1 MIIFLQKN
9 SQKIGNLIANFYIC
23 TSKKEVIGIIYFFKY
38 IFMRKFTY
46 LLTMLALAL
55 GFSVARADVVT
66 PYAYDFSGLGSGKL
80 VSSFAP
86 PGWAHYVDRFQA
98 DSWSTPSFV
107 EYFAQETGGY
117 GDDGA
122 CLKVGSQTLYDS
134 WSESSQTM
142 TDMIVT
148 PAITGDASIYVKQSA
163 AEGSVSFYTCTV
175 ASNGTVTKGDKYE
188 VTVPALSTDA
198 WTKVELPNVAA
209 GTRLGICGDQ
219 VLLDEFSAASAD
231 VVLKRGMSILSSPTM
246 ISSGDLCAD
255 ADGNVQVQFKAKI
268 KNSGEVPLA
277 VGDEGYTVS
286 LYDNSDGVAV
296 GEPVPVS
303 FPLAVGES
311 QYLEGTVTMAV
322 TENYRHGFHL
332 KENISGVT
340 TYLGWI
346 EVFPHAPVFTLEDN
360 LSHDVE
366 NGSTVDFQVMQASTS
381 KVLVISNAKGGAP
394 LTINSVSVPEGF
406 SYKISATE
414 NGEAATFPY
423 EVAALGKAYLTV
435 TMDASVIGMR
445 SGNIV
450 ITPAD
455 GQGEVYTLAVTG
467 EIVDPSKV
475 YINFNDQ
482 KFPAG
487 TYIELSSGQKQWK
500 VSNFYYGENGYAAT
514 SDEVELSKFV
524 LPKIRLAEGEHMTF
538 DANKRNATSK
548 LNVYYSADRKN
559 WTQVKNITI
568 DNSDDANCFAMG
580 TYPSGYYDNFMYK
593 TFTLDNIPAG
603 DWYIAFE
610 AGYARV
616 DNIIGGSY
624 LDTPDYE
631 AELGN
636 VKIPE
641 TAMVNHASTVSF
653 DVASFGKKD
662 IEEGVC
668 TAKFYIGEDLI
679 AEKALPAIASGEYAS
694 VEFQFTPRK
703 NGEFAAKLVVDGGV
717 QIERTATITVAAE
730 EVVGEAVVGN
740 CTTTANDTPLQLYY
754 YHSQSE
760 IIYPADL
767 LNIPAGTELKSI
779 TFLGYKNAYSS
790 NMEISSDLKIWMENT
805 DATSPKIEDWYQ
817 SESMTQV
824 YADTYAVAAV
834 IGSSSDHQPVIKVT
848 FNTPFTYT
856 GGNLR
861 VTVMSSAEQYSSTNF
876 EVDGDHA
883 ALAAI
888 RYADGTLSGTMTL
901 RPLPVTVFGFDKE
914 ASVFSGV
921 VTSAAD
927 NAVVEGAEVK
937 LVSDNVE
944 YSGTTDAEGK
954 FNFIVVQDGLEYNL
968 TVSKEGFFADREKV
982 NMGGTSFVKNV
993 ALNVAQG
1000 FNVLSADIPEN
1011 AEVNSVYKVVARVEN
1026 GEAKEAGSYRAELWM
1041 NDGVVATAETPA
1053 LEASKEYD
1061 FEFSVIPHAVGAA
1074 ETFVKFT
1081 AETGTAASETV
1092 NVTVNKEKG
1101 NAEVLVGTPTETAT
1115 AGPADFFYKYS
1126 KTEIIYPKSLINLP
1140 AGTKINEIQFFGTH
1154 SSKNIT
1160 FSVDA
1165 WIGNVAEATAL
1176 MGESTEGLTKVADKM
1191 TVDHSEAVTAE
1202 NIKSV
1207 VTLTFPD
1214 GFVYDGGDI
1223 RLFLTSAGTAYN
1235 STSFEVDKNVEGQA
1249 QQAKQDDET
1258 KFATAP
1264 FSNISLPVAHFIVS
1278 PYKTLS
1284 GAVKNEK
1291 GEAVAS
1297 AYITLASADGV
1308 EYYSETDAEG
1318 AFSMEV
1324 IKYGKEYTLTVSHPS
1339 YDAYTHPET
1348 ISLADGNISG
1358 LAITLTKTYT
1368 FSGVVTDAE
1377 THAPI
1382 AGVEIYVSNPESG
1395 ADVMTGT
1402 TDENGAF
1409 DLKFKQLGTYNVLFK
1424 AAGYDMVSYEGTPF
1438 EGDMVGTAVEMQQTV
1453 YTFSGVVTDAETKA
1467 PIKGVEVYV
1476 SDPESGADVMTGT
1489 TDENGAFDLKFK
1501 QLGTYNVLFKAAG
1514 YDMVSSEEVPFE
1526 GNFDITV
1533 EMQKTVRTFS
1543 GTVTDAES
1551 HAAIAGAS
1559 VALYK
1564 GENKVAEATTGAD
1577 GSFEIKV
1584 KDLAVFSLVV
1594 KAEGYEDF
1602 TFDTI
1607 DLTEGD
1613 MTGTPIEMT
1622 PNSGVGMLTA
1632 DGLRVYGT
1640 VGAVVVESATEATVR
1655 VYNAAGSLV
1664 RRADVAGKTRI
1675 EGLQRGV
1682 YIVNG
1687 VKVIVK

>member
-1 MIIFLQKN
+1 
-9 SQKIGNLIANFYIC
+9 
-23 TSKKEVIGIIYFFKY
+23 
-38 IFMRKFTY
+38 MRKFTY

-55 GFSVARADVVT
+55 GFSVARADVVA

-134 WSESSQTM
+134 WSENSQTM

-322 TENYRHGFHL
+322 TKNYRHGFHL

-346 EVFPHAPVFTLEDN
+346 EVFPHTPVFTLEDN

-381 KVLVISNAKGGAP
+381 KVFVISNAKGGAP

-435 TMDASVIGMR
+435 TMDASMVGKR

-487 TYIELSSGQKQWK
+487 TYIELSSGQKKWK
-500 VSNFYYGENGYAAT
+500 VSNFYYGDNGYAAT
-514 SDEVELSKFV
+514 SEDVELSKFV

-538 DANKRNATSK
+538 DANKRSATSK

-740 CTTTANDTPLQLYY
+740 CTTTANDIPLQLNYY
-754 YHSQSE
+754 NSQSE

-779 TFLGYKNAYSS
+779 TFLGYKNAYS

-805 DATSPKIEDWYQ
+805 DATSPKQDEWYQ

-834 IGSSSDHQPVIKVT
+834 IGSSSDHQPIIKVT

-861 VTVMSSAEQYSSTNF
+861 VTVMSSAEPHSSTNF

-888 RYADGTLSGTMTL
+888 RYADGTLTGKKMKL
-901 RPLPVTVFGFDKE
+901 KPLPVTVFGFDKE

-968 TVSKEGFFADREKV
+968 TVSKKGFFADREKV

-1041 NDGVVATAETPA
+1041 NDGVVAAAETPA

-1165 WIGNVAEATAL
+1165 WIGNVAEGTAL

-1249 QQAKQDDET
+1249 QQAKKDDET
-1258 KFATAP
+1258 QFATAP
-1264 FSNISLPVAHFIVS
+1264 FSDISLPVAHFIVS
-1278 PYKTLS
+1278 PYNTLS

-1318 AFSMEV
+1318 AFSMDV

-1348 ISLADGNISG
+1348 ISLADGDISG

-1424 AAGYDMVSYEGTPF
+1424 AVGYDMVSYEGTQF
-1438 EGDMVGTAVEMQQTV
+1438 EGDMVGTAVEMQKTV

-1476 SDPESGADVMTGT
+1476 SDPASGADVMTGT
-1489 TDENGAFDLKFK
+1489 TDENGAFALKFK

-1584 KDLAVFSLVV
+1584 KDQAVFSLVV

-1640 VGAVVVESATEATVR
+1640 VGAVVVESASEATVR

>member
-1 MIIFLQKN
+1 
-9 SQKIGNLIANFYIC
+9 
-23 TSKKEVIGIIYFFKY
+23 
-38 IFMRKFTY
+38 MRKFT
-46 LLTMLALAL
+46 LLFTMLALSM
-55 GFSVARADVVT
+55 GFSMARADVVS
-66 PYAYDFSGLGSGKL
+66 PYTYNFEWLST
-80 VSSFAP
+80 SSTDFAP
-86 PGWAHYVDRFQA
+86 AGWGHVVEGYDGYGDFYYVDYQLK
-98 DSWSTPSFV
+98 
-107 EYFAQETGGY
+107 ELGGY
-117 GDDGA
+117 GDNGA
-122 CLKVGSQTLYDS
+122 YLYIGSQTIGDGE
-134 WSESSQTM
+134 WDQGTVA
-142 TDMIVT
+142 DMLVT
-148 PAITGDASIYVKQSA
+148 PPITGDASIYVKKNKSS
-163 AEGSVSFYTCTV
+163 GTITFYTCSYN
-175 ASNGTVTKGDKYE
+175 ASTKKYTKGSKYD
-188 VTVPALSTDA
+188 VTVPELSETE
-198 WTKVELPNVAA
+198 WTKVDIPGVAA
-209 GTRLGICGDQ
+209 DTRIGICGDD
-219 VLLDEFSAASAD
+219 VSIDEFAAASA
-231 VVLKRGMSILSSPTM
+231 VIELRKELNVSLVKLLSGATA
-246 ISSGDLCAD
+246 DAD
-255 ADGNVQVQFKAKI
+255 ADGNITLKMNVKV
-268 KNSGEVPLA
+268 KNNGDIALNP
-277 VGDEGYTVS
+277 GDENYSLSIMRKNTGSAADTEVYTQPIAVA
-286 LYDNSDGVAV
+286 LQPGETSDFIELNAV
-296 GEPVPVS
+296 IP
-303 FPLAVGES
+303 
-311 QYLEGTVTMAV
+311 V
-322 TENYRHGFHL
+322 TESARSRFDVR
-332 KENISGVT
+332 ENITGSSSYGGWVDIYAYKPDFSVT
-340 TYLGWI
+340 T
-346 EVFPHAPVFTLEDN
+346 
-360 LSHDVE
+360 
-366 NGSTVDFQVMQASTS
+366 TS
-381 KVLVISNAKGGAP
+381 FDVISNGTLQDFGISQSSVDKEYNIRNTKGAAP
-394 LTINSVSVPEGF
+394 LTINSITVPEGF
-406 SYKISATE
+406 TYSIKDE
-414 NGEAATFPY
+414 D
-423 EVAALGKAYLTV
+423 VAETLTTPFVVRAHEKLLLTV
-435 TMDASVIGMR
+435 TMDASVLGSR
-445 SGNIV
+445 SGDIV
-450 ITPAD
+450 VTPAD
-455 GQGEVYTLAVTG
+455 GQGTAITLPVSGT
-467 EIVDPSKV
+467 IVDPSKLYV
-475 YINFNDQ
+475 TFADG

-487 TYIELSSGQKQWK
+487 TYVEGNSWTVDKYTNGDGNYSAVNSS
-500 VSNFYYGENGYAAT
+500 VT
-514 SDEVELSKFV
+514 PMTKFV
-524 LPKIRLAEGEHMTF
+524 LPKIRLGEGESLTF
-538 DANKRNATSK
+538 TAAKRGSSSK
-548 LNVYYSADRKN
+548 LNVYYSADRVN
-559 WTQVKNITI
+559 WTLAQSISEDASDEANKFSADKYGSSYSYI
-568 DNSDDANCFAMG
+568 DVFK
-580 TYPSGYYDNFMYK
+580 YK
-593 TFTLDNIPAG
+593 SFTPAIPAG
-603 DWYIAFE
+603 DWYVAFE
-610 AGYARV
+610 AGYSR
-616 DNIIGGSY
+616 IGSIVGGTVLAIPEHELLVSSVVMPEEGVVNHAY
-624 LDTPDYE
+624 TASATIANVGTADI
-631 AELGN
+631 AEGELTAKLYFG
-636 VKIPE
+636 E
-641 TAMVNHASTVSF
+641 TAMQTQ
-653 DVASFGKKD
+653 
-662 IEEGVC
+662 
-668 TAKFYIGEDLI
+668 
-679 AEKALPAIASGEYAS
+679 ALPALASGAS
-694 VEFQFTPRK
+694 TSVSFNVPLREAGTFATKIVVEGTVTAEATANIVVAQETPSGSK
-703 NGEFAAKLVVDGGV
+703 QVG
-717 QIERTATITVAAE
+717 TV
-730 EVVGEAVVGN
+730 
-740 CTTTANDTPLQLYY
+740 TTTGTNVPARLNYRNSD
-754 YHSQSE
+754 SE
-760 IIYPADL
+760 IIYTQDVIGLAE
-767 LNIPAGTELKSI
+767 GTAIKGL
-779 TFLGYKNAYSS
+779 TFKGYKSAKELPLSL
-790 NMEISSDLKIWMENT
+790 EVWMENT
-805 DATSPKIEDWYQ
+805 TDAAPDASAPHSTEG
-817 SESMTQV
+817 MTKV
-824 YADTYAVAAV
+824 YSNPNIVLGS
-834 IGSSSDHQPVIKVT
+834 IGDSNNHMPIFDLDFSSA
-848 FNTPFTYT
+848 PFVYT

-861 VTVMSSAEQYSSTNF
+861 IIVQSRSTTYISTNF
-876 EVDGDHA
+876 EMDGNRKNK
-883 ALAAI
+883 AI
-888 RYADGTLSGTMTL
+888 YRSSDSPLDEEDEYRTADLPVVYLHIDKEATTLSGTVTANNA
-901 RPLPVTVFGFDKE
+901 PV
-914 ASVFSGV
+914 
-921 VTSAAD
+921 AD
-927 NAVVEGAEVK
+927 AEVK
-937 LVSDNVE
+937 IASGIVE

-954 FNFIVVQDGLEYNL
+954 YTFPVCQDNLEYTM
-968 TVSKEGFFADREKV
+968 TVTKDGYFEKTETVAFNGVSIVKDVALESAEGFKIS
-982 NMGGTSFVKNV
+982 SFN
-993 ALNVAQG
+993 
-1000 FNVLSADIPEN
+1000 IPETG
-1011 AEVNSVYKVVARVEN
+1011 EVNTAYTATVKLLN
-1026 GEAKEAGSYRAELWM
+1026 GIAKEAGSYTAHLFV
-1041 NDGVVATAETPA
+1041 NDGILAGAEAVAIDKNAEQEFTFSYMPR
-1053 LEASKEYD
+1053 EAGTV
-1061 FEFSVIPHAVGAA
+1061 SVYA
-1074 ETFVKFT
+1074 KFT
-1081 AETGTAASETV
+1081 YASGYVQTEAV

-1165 WIGNVAEATAL
+1165 WIGNVAEGTAL

-1249 QQAKQDDET
+1249 QQAKKDDET
-1258 KFATAP
+1258 QFATAS
-1264 FSNISLPVAHFIVS
+1264 FSDISLPVAHFIVS

-1318 AFSMEV
+1318 AFSMDV

-1409 DLKFKQLGTYNVLFK
+1409 DLKFKQLGTYDILFK

-1438 EGDMVGTAVEMQQTV
+1438 EGDMVGKAVEMQKTV

-1489 TDENGAFDLKFK
+1489 TDENGAFALKFK

-1640 VGAVVVESATEATVR
+1640 VGAVVVESASEATVR

>member
-1 MIIFLQKN
+1 M
-9 SQKIGNLIANFYIC
+9 
-23 TSKKEVIGIIYFFKY
+23 
-38 IFMRKFTY
+38 
-46 LLTMLALAL
+46 
-55 GFSVARADVVT
+55 
-66 PYAYDFSGLGSGKL
+66 
-80 VSSFAP
+80 
-86 PGWAHYVDRFQA
+86 
-98 DSWSTPSFV
+98 
-107 EYFAQETGGY
+107 
-117 GDDGA
+117 
-122 CLKVGSQTLYDS
+122 
-134 WSESSQTM
+134 
-142 TDMIVT
+142 
-148 PAITGDASIYVKQSA
+148 
-163 AEGSVSFYTCTV
+163 
-175 ASNGTVTKGDKYE
+175 
-188 VTVPALSTDA
+188 
-198 WTKVELPNVAA
+198 
-209 GTRLGICGDQ
+209 
-219 VLLDEFSAASAD
+219 
-231 VVLKRGMSILSSPTM
+231 
-246 ISSGDLCAD
+246 
-255 ADGNVQVQFKAKI
+255 
-268 KNSGEVPLA
+268 
-277 VGDEGYTVS
+277 
-286 LYDNSDGVAV
+286 
-296 GEPVPVS
+296 
-303 FPLAVGES
+303 
-311 QYLEGTVTMAV
+311 
-322 TENYRHGFHL
+322 
-332 KENISGVT
+332 
-340 TYLGWI
+340 
-346 EVFPHAPVFTLEDN
+346 
-360 LSHDVE
+360 
-366 NGSTVDFQVMQASTS
+366 
-381 KVLVISNAKGGAP
+381 
-394 LTINSVSVPEGF
+394 
-406 SYKISATE
+406 
-414 NGEAATFPY
+414 
-423 EVAALGKAYLTV
+423 
-435 TMDASVIGMR
+435 
-445 SGNIV
+445 
-450 ITPAD
+450 
-455 GQGEVYTLAVTG
+455 
-467 EIVDPSKV
+467 
-475 YINFNDQ
+475 
-482 KFPAG
+482 
-487 TYIELSSGQKQWK
+487 
-500 VSNFYYGENGYAAT
+500 
-514 SDEVELSKFV
+514 
-524 LPKIRLAEGEHMTF
+524 
-538 DANKRNATSK
+538 
-548 LNVYYSADRKN
+548 
-559 WTQVKNITI
+559 
-568 DNSDDANCFAMG
+568 
-580 TYPSGYYDNFMYK
+580 
-593 TFTLDNIPAG
+593 
-603 DWYIAFE
+603 
-610 AGYARV
+610 
-616 DNIIGGSY
+616 
-624 LDTPDYE
+624 
-631 AELGN
+631 
-636 VKIPE
+636 
-641 TAMVNHASTVSF
+641 
-653 DVASFGKKD
+653 
-662 IEEGVC
+662 
-668 TAKFYIGEDLI
+668 
-679 AEKALPAIASGEYAS
+679 
-694 VEFQFTPRK
+694 
-703 NGEFAAKLVVDGGV
+703 
-717 QIERTATITVAAE
+717 
-730 EVVGEAVVGN
+730 
-740 CTTTANDTPLQLYY
+740 
-754 YHSQSE
+754 
-760 IIYPADL
+760 
-767 LNIPAGTELKSI
+767 
-779 TFLGYKNAYSS
+779 
-790 NMEISSDLKIWMENT
+790 
-805 DATSPKIEDWYQ
+805 
-817 SESMTQV
+817 
-824 YADTYAVAAV
+824 
-834 IGSSSDHQPVIKVT
+834 
-848 FNTPFTYT
+848 
-856 GGNLR
+856 
-861 VTVMSSAEQYSSTNF
+861 
-876 EVDGDHA
+876 
-883 ALAAI
+883 
-888 RYADGTLSGTMTL
+888 
-901 RPLPVTVFGFDKE
+901 
-914 ASVFSGV
+914 
-921 VTSAAD
+921 
-927 NAVVEGAEVK
+927 
-937 LVSDNVE
+937 
-944 YSGTTDAEGK
+944 
-954 FNFIVVQDGLEYNL
+954 
-968 TVSKEGFFADREKV
+968 
-982 NMGGTSFVKNV
+982 
-993 ALNVAQG
+993 AQG

-1041 NDGVVATAETPA
+1041 NDGIVATAETPA

-1101 NAEVLVGTPTETAT
+1101 NAEVLVGTPTET
-1115 AGPADFFYKYS
+1115 DFFYKYS

-1165 WIGNVAEATAL
+1165 WIGNVAEGTAL

-1249 QQAKQDDET
+1249 QQAKKDDET
-1258 KFATAP
+1258 QFATAS
-1264 FSNISLPVAHFIVS
+1264 FSDISLPVAHFIVS

-1318 AFSMEV
+1318 AFSMDV

-1402 TDENGAF
+1402 TDE
-1409 DLKFKQLGTYNVLFK
+1409 D
-1424 AAGYDMVSYEGTPF
+1424 
-1438 EGDMVGTAVEMQQTV
+1438 
-1453 YTFSGVVTDAETKA
+1453 GV
-1467 PIKGVEVYV
+1467 
-1476 SDPESGADVMTGT
+1476 
-1489 TDENGAFDLKFK
+1489 FDLKFK

-1613 MTGTPIEMT
+1613 MTDTPIEMT

>member
-1 MIIFLQKN
+1 
-9 SQKIGNLIANFYIC
+9 
-23 TSKKEVIGIIYFFKY
+23 
-38 IFMRKFTY
+38 
-46 LLTMLALAL
+46 
-55 GFSVARADVVT
+55 
-66 PYAYDFSGLGSGKL
+66 
-80 VSSFAP
+80 
-86 PGWAHYVDRFQA
+86 
-98 DSWSTPSFV
+98 
-107 EYFAQETGGY
+107 
-117 GDDGA
+117 
-122 CLKVGSQTLYDS
+122 
-134 WSESSQTM
+134 
-142 TDMIVT
+142 
-148 PAITGDASIYVKQSA
+148 
-163 AEGSVSFYTCTV
+163 
-175 ASNGTVTKGDKYE
+175 
-188 VTVPALSTDA
+188 
-198 WTKVELPNVAA
+198 
-209 GTRLGICGDQ
+209 
-219 VLLDEFSAASAD
+219 
-231 VVLKRGMSILSSPTM
+231 
-246 ISSGDLCAD
+246 
-255 ADGNVQVQFKAKI
+255 
-268 KNSGEVPLA
+268 
-277 VGDEGYTVS
+277 
-286 LYDNSDGVAV
+286 
-296 GEPVPVS
+296 
-303 FPLAVGES
+303 
-311 QYLEGTVTMAV
+311 
-322 TENYRHGFHL
+322 
-332 KENISGVT
+332 
-340 TYLGWI
+340 
-346 EVFPHAPVFTLEDN
+346 
-360 LSHDVE
+360 
-366 NGSTVDFQVMQASTS
+366 
-381 KVLVISNAKGGAP
+381 
-394 LTINSVSVPEGF
+394 
-406 SYKISATE
+406 
-414 NGEAATFPY
+414 
-423 EVAALGKAYLTV
+423 
-435 TMDASVIGMR
+435 
-445 SGNIV
+445 
-450 ITPAD
+450 
-455 GQGEVYTLAVTG
+455 
-467 EIVDPSKV
+467 
-475 YINFNDQ
+475 
-482 KFPAG
+482 
-487 TYIELSSGQKQWK
+487 
-500 VSNFYYGENGYAAT
+500 
-514 SDEVELSKFV
+514 
-524 LPKIRLAEGEHMTF
+524 
-538 DANKRNATSK
+538 
-548 LNVYYSADRKN
+548 
-559 WTQVKNITI
+559 
-568 DNSDDANCFAMG
+568 
-580 TYPSGYYDNFMYK
+580 
-593 TFTLDNIPAG
+593 
-603 DWYIAFE
+603 
-610 AGYARV
+610 
-616 DNIIGGSY
+616 
-624 LDTPDYE
+624 
-631 AELGN
+631 
-636 VKIPE
+636 
-641 TAMVNHASTVSF
+641 
-653 DVASFGKKD
+653 
-662 IEEGVC
+662 
-668 TAKFYIGEDLI
+668 
-679 AEKALPAIASGEYAS
+679 
-694 VEFQFTPRK
+694 
-703 NGEFAAKLVVDGGV
+703 
-717 QIERTATITVAAE
+717 
-730 EVVGEAVVGN
+730 
-740 CTTTANDTPLQLYY
+740 
-754 YHSQSE
+754 
-760 IIYPADL
+760 
-767 LNIPAGTELKSI
+767 
-779 TFLGYKNAYSS
+779 
-790 NMEISSDLKIWMENT
+790 
-805 DATSPKIEDWYQ
+805 
-817 SESMTQV
+817 
-824 YADTYAVAAV
+824 
-834 IGSSSDHQPVIKVT
+834 
-848 FNTPFTYT
+848 
-856 GGNLR
+856 
-861 VTVMSSAEQYSSTNF
+861 
-876 EVDGDHA
+876 
-883 ALAAI
+883 
-888 RYADGTLSGTMTL
+888 MTL

-982 NMGGTSFVKNV
+982 NMGGTSFVKNI

-1041 NDGVVATAETPA
+1041 NDGIVATAETPA

-1101 NAEVLVGTPTETAT
+1101 DAEVIVGTPTETAT

-1165 WIGNVAEATAL
+1165 WIGNVAEGTAL
-1176 MGESTEGLTKVADKM
+1176 MGESTEGLTQVADKM

-1235 STSFEVDKNVEGQA
+1235 STSFEVDKNVKGQA
-1249 QQAKQDDET
+1249 QQAKKDDET
-1258 KFATAP
+1258 QMATAS
-1264 FSNISLPVAHFIVS
+1264 FSDISLPVAHFVVS

-1297 AYITLASADGV
+1297 AYIILASADGV

-1318 AFSMEV
+1318 AFSMDV

-1358 LAITLTKTYT
+1358 LAVTLTKTYT

-1402 TDENGAF
+1402 TDEDGVF

-1424 AAGYDMVSYEGTPF
+1424 AAGYDMVSYE
-1438 EGDMVGTAVEMQQTV
+1438 
-1453 YTFSGVVTDAETKA
+1453 
-1467 PIKGVEVYV
+1467 
-1476 SDPESGADVMTGT
+1476 
-1489 TDENGAFDLKFK
+1489 
-1501 QLGTYNVLFKAAG
+1501 
-1514 YDMVSSEEVPFE
+1514 EVPFE
-1526 GNFDITV
+1526 GNFDTTV
-1533 EMQKTVRTFS
+1533 EMQKTERTFS

-1613 MTGTPIEMT
+1613 MTDTPIEMT

>member
-1 MIIFLQKN
+1 
-9 SQKIGNLIANFYIC
+9 
-23 TSKKEVIGIIYFFKY
+23 
-38 IFMRKFTY
+38 MRKFTY

-134 WSESSQTM
+134 WGESSQTM

-175 ASNGTVTKGDKYE
+175 ASDGTVTKGDKYE
-188 VTVPALSTDA
+188 VTVPTLSTDA

-231 VVLKRGMSILSSPTM
+231 VVLKREMTILSSPTM

-303 FPLAVGES
+303 FPLAVGEE

-360 LSHDVE
+360 LSHVVE

-414 NGEAATFPY
+414 KGEAATFPY

-435 TMDASVIGMR
+435 TMDASVVGKR

-487 TYIELSSGQKQWK
+487 TYIELSSGQKKWK
-500 VSNFYYGENGYAAT
+500 VSNFSYGENGYAAT

-641 TAMVNHASTVSF
+641 TATVNHASTVSF

-662 IEEGVC
+662 IEEGTC

-679 AEKALPAIASGEYAS
+679 AEKTLPAIASGEYAT

-703 NGEFAAKLVVDGGV
+703 NGEFAAKLVVDGGGV
-717 QIERTATITVAAE
+717 QIERTATITIAAE
-730 EVVGEAVVGN
+730 EVIGEAVVGN
-740 CTTTANDTPLQLYY
+740 CTTTANDIPLQLNYY
-754 YHSQSE
+754 NSQSE

-779 TFLGYKNAYSS
+779 TFLGYKNAYS
-790 NMEISSDLKIWMENT
+790 NKAISSDLKIWMENT
-805 DATSPKIEDWYQ
+805 DATSPKQEEWYQ
-817 SESMTQV
+817 SETMTQV
-824 YADTYAVAAV
+824 YADTYAVADV

-848 FNTPFTYT
+848 FKTPFVYT

-861 VTVMSSAEQYSSTNF
+861 VTVMSSAEQYSTTNF

-888 RYADGTLSGTMTL
+888 RYADSALTGKMTL
-901 RPLPVTVFGFDKE
+901 KPLPVTVFGFDKE

-927 NAVVEGAEVK
+927 KAVVEGAEVK

-954 FNFIVVQDGLEYNL
+954 FNFIVVQDGLDYNL
-968 TVSKEGFFADREKV
+968 TVAKEGFFADREKV
-982 NMGGTSFVKNV
+982 NMGGTSVVKNI

-1011 AEVNSVYKVVARVEN
+1011 AEVNSAYKVVARVEN

-1041 NDGVVATAETPA
+1041 NDGIVATAETPA

-1165 WIGNVAEATAL
+1165 WIGNVAEGTAL

-1235 STSFEVDKNVEGQA
+1235 STSFEVDENVKGQA
-1249 QQAKQDDET
+1249 QQAKKDDET
-1258 KFATAP
+1258 QFATAS
-1264 FSNISLPVAHFIVS
+1264 FSDISLPVAHFIVS

-1318 AFSMEV
+1318 AFSMDV

-1409 DLKFKQLGTYNVLFK
+1409 DLKFKQLGTYDILFK
-1424 AAGYDMVSYEGTPF
+1424 AAGYDLVSYEGTQF

-1476 SDPESGADVMTGT
+1476 SDPASGADVMTGT
-1489 TDENGAFDLKFK
+1489 TDENGAFALKFK

-1533 EMQKTVRTFS
+1533 EMQKTERTFS

>member
-1 MIIFLQKN
+1 
-9 SQKIGNLIANFYIC
+9 
-23 TSKKEVIGIIYFFKY
+23 
-38 IFMRKFTY
+38 MRKFTY

-55 GFSVARADVVT
+55 GFSVARADVVA
-66 PYAYDFSGLGSGKL
+66 PYTYDFSGLGSEKL

-231 VVLKRGMSILSSPTM
+231 VVLKRGMTILSSPTM

-296 GEPVPVS
+296 GEPVPVA

-322 TENYRHGFHL
+322 TKNYRHGFHL

-360 LSHDVE
+360 LSHVVE

-435 TMDASVIGMR
+435 TMDASMVGKR

-538 DANKRNATSK
+538 DANKRNATTSK

-679 AEKALPAIASGEYAS
+679 AEKVLPAIASGEYAS

-740 CTTTANDTPLQLYY
+740 CTTTANDTPLQLNY

-779 TFLGYKNAYSS
+779 TFLGYKNAYR

-805 DATSPKIEDWYQ
+805 DATSPKQDEWYQ

-888 RYADGTLSGTMTL
+888 RYADGALSGTMTL

-1041 NDGVVATAETPA
+1041 NDGIVATAETPA

-1165 WIGNVAEATAL
+1165 WIGNVAEGTAL
-1176 MGESTEGLTKVADKM
+1176 MGESTEGLTQVADKM
-1191 TVDHSEAVTAE
+1191 TVDHSEAITAE

-1249 QQAKQDDET
+1249 QQAKNDDET

-1318 AFSMEV
+1318 AFSMDV

-1424 AAGYDMVSYEGTPF
+1424 AVGYDMVSYEGTQF

-1489 TDENGAFDLKFK
+1489 TDENGAFALKFK

-1584 KDLAVFSLVV
+1584 KDQAVFSLVV

-1613 MTGTPIEMT
+1613 MTDTSIEMT

>member
-1 MIIFLQKN
+1 
-9 SQKIGNLIANFYIC
+9 
-23 TSKKEVIGIIYFFKY
+23 
-38 IFMRKFTY
+38 MRKFTY

-55 GFSVARADVVT
+55 GFSVARADVVA

-134 WSESSQTM
+134 WSENSQTM

-322 TENYRHGFHL
+322 TKNYRHGFHL

-346 EVFPHAPVFTLEDN
+346 EVFPHTPVFTLEDN

-381 KVLVISNAKGGAP
+381 KVFVISNAKGGAP

-435 TMDASVIGMR
+435 TMDASMVGKR

-487 TYIELSSGQKQWK
+487 TYIELSSGQKKWK
-500 VSNFYYGENGYAAT
+500 VSNFYYGDNGYAAT
-514 SDEVELSKFV
+514 SEDVELSKFV

-538 DANKRNATSK
+538 DANKRSATSK

-740 CTTTANDTPLQLYY
+740 CTTTANDIPLQLNYY
-754 YHSQSE
+754 NSQSE

-779 TFLGYKNAYSS
+779 TFLGYKNAYS

-805 DATSPKIEDWYQ
+805 DATSPKQDEWYQ

-834 IGSSSDHQPVIKVT
+834 IGSSSDHQPIIKVT

-861 VTVMSSAEQYSSTNF
+861 VTVMSSAEPHSSTNF

-888 RYADGTLSGTMTL
+888 RYADGTLTGRKMKL
-901 RPLPVTVFGFDKE
+901 KPLPVTVFGFDKE

-968 TVSKEGFFADREKV
+968 TVSKKGFFADREKV

-1041 NDGVVATAETPA
+1041 NDGVVAAAETPA

-1165 WIGNVAEATAL
+1165 WIGNVAEGTAL

-1249 QQAKQDDET
+1249 QQAKKDDET
-1258 KFATAP
+1258 QFATAP
-1264 FSNISLPVAHFIVS
+1264 FSDISLPVAHFIVS

-1318 AFSMEV
+1318 AFSMDV

-1424 AAGYDMVSYEGTPF
+1424 AVGYDMVSYEGTQF
-1438 EGDMVGTAVEMQQTV
+1438 EGDMVGTAVEMQKTV

-1476 SDPESGADVMTGT
+1476 SDPASGADVMTGT
-1489 TDENGAFDLKFK
+1489 TDENGAFALKFK

-1640 VGAVVVESATEATVR
+1640 VGAVVVESASEATVR

>member
-1 MIIFLQKN
+1 
-9 SQKIGNLIANFYIC
+9 
-23 TSKKEVIGIIYFFKY
+23 
-38 IFMRKFTY
+38 MRKFTY

-435 TMDASVIGMR
+435 TMDASVVGMR

-740 CTTTANDTPLQLYY
+740 CTTTANDTPLQLNY

-861 VTVMSSAEQYSSTNF
+861 VTVMSSAEQCSSTNF

-1041 NDGVVATAETPA
+1041 NDGIVATAETPA

-1165 WIGNVAEATAL
+1165 WIGNVAEGTAL

-1318 AFSMEV
+1318 AFSMDV

-1424 AAGYDMVSYEGTPF
+1424 AVGYDMVSYEGTQF

-1489 TDENGAFDLKFK
+1489 TDENGAFALKFK

>member
-1 MIIFLQKN
+1 
-9 SQKIGNLIANFYIC
+9 
-23 TSKKEVIGIIYFFKY
+23 
-38 IFMRKFTY
+38 MRKFTY

-80 VSSFAP
+80 VSSFSP

-134 WSESSQTM
+134 WSENSQTM

-148 PAITGDASIYVKQSA
+148 PAITGDASIYVKQST

-322 TENYRHGFHL
+322 TKNYRHGFHL

-346 EVFPHAPVFTLEDN
+346 EVFPHTPVFTLEDN

-381 KVLVISNAKGGAP
+381 KVFVISNAKGGAP

-435 TMDASVIGMR
+435 TMDASMVGKR

-487 TYIELSSGQKQWK
+487 TYIELSSGQKKWK
-500 VSNFYYGENGYAAT
+500 VSNFYYGDNGYAAT
-514 SDEVELSKFV
+514 SEDVELSKFV

-538 DANKRNATSK
+538 DANKRSATSK

-740 CTTTANDTPLQLYY
+740 CTTTANDIPLQLNYY
-754 YHSQSE
+754 NSQSE

-779 TFLGYKNAYSS
+779 TFLGYKNAYS

-805 DATSPKIEDWYQ
+805 DATSPKQDEWYQ

-834 IGSSSDHQPVIKVT
+834 IGSSSDHQPIIKVT

-861 VTVMSSAEQYSSTNF
+861 VTVMSSAEPHSSTNF

-888 RYADGTLSGTMTL
+888 RYADGTLTGRKMKL
-901 RPLPVTVFGFDKE
+901 KPLPVTVFGFDKE

-968 TVSKEGFFADREKV
+968 TVSKKGFFADREKV

-1041 NDGVVATAETPA
+1041 NDGVVAAAETPA

-1165 WIGNVAEATAL
+1165 WIGNVAEGTAL

-1249 QQAKQDDET
+1249 QQAKKDDET
-1258 KFATAP
+1258 QFATAP
-1264 FSNISLPVAHFIVS
+1264 FSDISLPVAHFIVS

-1318 AFSMEV
+1318 AFSMDV

-1348 ISLADGNISG
+1348 ISLADGDISG

-1424 AAGYDMVSYEGTPF
+1424 AVGYDMVSYEGTQF
-1438 EGDMVGTAVEMQQTV
+1438 EGDMVGTAVEMQKTV

-1476 SDPESGADVMTGT
+1476 SDPASGADVMTGT
-1489 TDENGAFDLKFK
+1489 TDENGAFALKFK

-1640 VGAVVVESATEATVR
+1640 VGAVVVESASEATVR

>member
-1 MIIFLQKN
+1 
-9 SQKIGNLIANFYIC
+9 
-23 TSKKEVIGIIYFFKY
+23 
-38 IFMRKFTY
+38 MRKFTY

-55 GFSVARADVVT
+55 GFSVARADVVA
-66 PYAYDFSGLGSGKL
+66 PYTYDFSGLGSEKL

-414 NGEAATFPY
+414 KGEAATFPY

-435 TMDASVIGMR
+435 TMDASVVGKR

-538 DANKRNATSK
+538 DANKRNATTSK

-593 TFTLDNIPAG
+593 TFSLDNIPAG

-740 CTTTANDTPLQLYY
+740 CTTTANDTPLQLNY

-779 TFLGYKNAYSS
+779 TFLGYKNAYNS

-1041 NDGVVATAETPA
+1041 NDGIVATAETPA

-1165 WIGNVAEATAL
+1165 WIGNVAEGTAL
-1176 MGESTEGLTKVADKM
+1176 MGESTEGLTQVADKM
-1191 TVDHSEAVTAE
+1191 TVDHSEAITAE

-1249 QQAKQDDET
+1249 QQAKKDDET
-1258 KFATAP
+1258 KFATAS
-1264 FSNISLPVAHFIVS
+1264 FSDISLPVAHFIVS

-1318 AFSMEV
+1318 AFSLDV

-1424 AAGYDMVSYEGTPF
+1424 AVGYDMVSYEGTPF

-1476 SDPESGADVMTGT
+1476 SDPASGADVMTGT
-1489 TDENGAFDLKFK
+1489 TDENGAFALKFK

-1640 VGAVVVESATEATVR
+1640 VGAVVVESASEATVR